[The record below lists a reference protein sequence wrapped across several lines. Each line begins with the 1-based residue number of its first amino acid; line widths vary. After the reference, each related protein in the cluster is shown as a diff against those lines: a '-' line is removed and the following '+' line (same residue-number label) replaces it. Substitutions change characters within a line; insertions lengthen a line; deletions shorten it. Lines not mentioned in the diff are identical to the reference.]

1 MNNNNIIII
10 IMRTRGRVL
19 AAHGAAVVVNGVV
32 GAKE

>member
-1 MNNNNIIII
+1 MNNNNNNNI

-19 AAHGAAVVVNGVV
+19 AAHGAVVVVNGV